1 MIWMPAAFTPP
12 ADGLYLVSASA
23 SYLGATLDSVI
34 TVGRRQD
41 GEWLLSVPYPTTV
54 THWIAIPKVPK

>member
-1 MIWMPAAFTPP
+1 MSWIPAAFTAPT
-12 ADGLYLVSASA
+12 DGLYLVSARA

-34 TVGRRQD
+34 TVGRWHG
-41 GEWLLSVPYPTTV
+41 GEWILSVPYPTAV